1 MLRSFTDRVFGGV
14 CGGLATTLR
23 VSGWLVRVLWLLL
36 TIVSGGAFAIPYV
49 ILWWII
55 PMESPLARRVRRV
68 SILVPFGLIA
78 LTIADW
84 VARDQGPLRG
94 PDGADLFWY
103 GAAAV
108 TALVFFLRQF
118 GGRNRPVAEETAR

>member
-68 SILVPFGLIA
+68 TFLVPFGLIA
-78 LTIADW
+78 LTIAAW
-84 VARDQGPLRG
+84 VARDQGLLRG

-103 GAAAV
+103 GAAVV

-118 GGRNRPVAEETAR
+118 GGRSRPVSEETAR